1 MTDNSLIKKGIL
13 LGILLFSSNS
23 YSLELIRF
31 DTNESIKRLSSSEH
45 KVDFFK
51 LSNYF
56 TAQPNG
62 VVCGPTSASII
73 LNALKLEDNNIPMTD
88 LSLELKAHLPQKWD
102 PRFKRYTPQNF
113 FNKNTDK
120 VKTRSQVFGEPI
132 NGKKDFGLQLRQL
145 HKMMLAHGV
154 KSKIRVVSQE
164 FRDDLIRKE
173 LINNLSNADDY
184 ILINYARKFL
194 GQKGGGHI
202 SPLVAYDQKSDSF
215 LIMDVNPNKDQWV
228 WVKAKDLFNSM
239 RTFDT
244 IENRG
249 YLLLSK

>member
-1 MTDNSLIKKGIL
+1 MIENSLIKRGLI
-13 LGILLFSSNS
+13 LGIFLFSANS
-23 YSLELIRF
+23 YSLDLIRF
-31 DTNESIKRLSSSEH
+31 ETDESIKRLSSSNH
-45 KVDFFK
+45 KVDFFRI
-51 LSNYF
+51 SNYF

-62 VVCGPTSASII
+62 VVCGPTSASIV
-73 LNALKLEDNNIPMTD
+73 LNALKLESKTTPMTD
-88 LSLELKAHLPQKWD
+88 LSLELKAHLPEKWD

-132 NGKKDFGLQLRQL
+132 EGKKDFGLQLRQL
-145 HKMMLAHGV
+145 HKMILAHGV
-154 KSKIRVVSQE
+154 KSKIRIVSQE
-164 FRDDLIRKE
+164 FRDDLIKKE
-173 LINNLSNADDY
+173 LITNLSNADDY
-184 ILINYARKFL
+184 ILINYARKSL

-202 SPLVAYDQKSDSF
+202 SPLVAYDQESDSF

-228 WVKAKDLFNSM
+228 WVNSKHLFNSM